1 MPELTDED
9 IVRRVQGGDA
19 QAFGM
24 LVERYEAKLLRYAK
38 RFLVGSDDA
47 KDLVQNV
54 FIKGYVNVQSFD
66 AARRFSPWIYRIAHN
81 EFINAIKRKGKSTV
95 SIFDFD
101 VLFPHPVAKETAEG
115 ETVRNEMRR
124 MLDRGLGKLD
134 AKYREPLVLFY
145 FEDMNYEET
154 AGILG
159 IPTSTLGVRLRRGK
173 AALKKLVEPFT

>member
-1 MPELTDED
+1 
-9 IVRRVQGGDA
+9 
-19 QAFGM
+19 
-24 LVERYEAKLLRYAK
+24 
-38 RFLVGSDDA
+38 
-47 KDLVQNV
+47 
-54 FIKGYVNVQSFD
+54 
-66 AARRFSPWIYRIAHN
+66 
-81 EFINAIKRKGKSTV
+81 
-95 SIFDFD
+95 